1 MIKLNDYDQLMN
13 LDNVDWQEK
22 VYNLPTKEQPSA
34 MASLLT
40 EALNRFVPTKT
51 FKAHTNDQP
60 WTNAH
65 TRRLL
70 RKKNRN
76 YKLFKK
82 ANETYIAAKNNPQST
97 PETVTKLLNNKQ
109 NKFNESRQ
117 ASNESVKA
125 SRNVFPCYK

>member
-1 MIKLNDYDQLMN
+1 MRRFHTPQSQSFIYI
-13 LDNVDWQEK
+13 
-22 VYNLPTKEQPSA
+22 
-34 MASLLT
+34 LT

-82 ANETYIAAKNNPQST
+82 LRKPI
-97 PETVTKLLNNKQ
+97 
-109 NKFNESRQ
+109 
-117 ASNESVKA
+117 
-125 SRNVFPCYK
+125 